1 MDAISPHDLI
11 MADRV
16 TDTPVF
22 NRAGERIG
30 RIDNLSID
38 KVSGEVVYALL
49 SFGGFLGIGDKL
61 HPLPWARLE
70 YDVEKGGYVV
80 PLSKEQ
86 LEAAPAL
93 RPDELEDLGAG
104 ASWRDSIGAYYGGL
118 GPY

>member
-1 MDAISPHDLI
+1 MDATSPHDLI
-11 MADRV
+11 MSDRV

-30 RIDNLSID
+30 HIDNLSID
-38 KVSGEVVYALL
+38 KVSGHVVYALL

-70 YDVEKGGYVV
+70 YDVEKAGYVV
-80 PLSKEQ
+80 PMSKEE

-93 RPDELEDLGAG
+93 DREDLEDLGAG
-104 ASWRDSIGAYYGGL
+104 ASWRDSIGAYYGSL